1 MLAVGLVE
9 VAVLVGEGEGRG
21 PEIARGGVLH
31 QAPAKGIRLADVSQF
46 AAALR
51 IWPQQ
56 HIHPGT
62 LGLRPGTELRK
73 LGAGHHKTD
82 AAPIALLHDAH
93 PLRQAGGNEHA
104 ESEGARGSHAV
115 CRFTAA

>member
-9 VAVLVGEGEGRG
+9 VAVLVGQGEGRG

-62 LGLRPGTELRK
+62 LGLRPGTELRQ
-73 LGAGHHKTD
+73 LGAGNHETD
-82 AAPIALLHDAH
+82 ATPVALFHDA
-93 PLRQAGGNEHA
+93 QSFWNAGGNEHA